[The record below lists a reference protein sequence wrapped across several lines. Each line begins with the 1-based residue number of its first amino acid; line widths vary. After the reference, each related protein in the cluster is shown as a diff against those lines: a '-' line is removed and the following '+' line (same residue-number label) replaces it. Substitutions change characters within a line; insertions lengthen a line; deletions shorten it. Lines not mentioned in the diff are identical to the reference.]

1 MAGTTSILSVDPGL
15 RHPAAALFRRGQ
27 LRAASRVRVP
37 SSWHGLGVGE
47 RCRLIGGAIHAWA
60 EQEGLEMSAMI
71 EGLEL
76 ELAGDAAGARTV
88 RRARGVEQVVIE
100 WPQIYRL
107 SKSKGDPNDLPGL
120 AGVGM
125 AIGGRLDVEV
135 VSYLPKQWA
144 GGTRKAETG
153 DPLDSPRGR
162 LVWRCLSH
170 DERGRVV
177 RSHDAIDAVG
187 LGLHH
192 LGRLQ
197 RRVYPG
203 AT

>member
-1 MAGTTSILSVDPGL
+1 MA
-15 RHPAAALFRRGQ
+15 
-27 LRAASRVRVP
+27 
-37 SSWHGLGVGE
+37 
-47 RCRLIGGAIHAWA
+47 
-60 EQEGLEMSAMI
+60 AMV
-71 EGLEL
+71 EAYEL
-76 ELAGDAAGARTV
+76 ELAGDAAQARKV
-88 RRARGVEQVVIE
+88 RQARGVEQVVIE
-100 WPQIYRL
+100 WPQIYRA

-125 AIGGRLDVEV
+125 AIAARLDVEV
-135 VSYLPKQWA
+135 VSYLPRQWA

-162 LVWRCLSH
+162 LVWRCLSP

-177 RSHDAIDAVG
+177 PSHDAIDAVG